1 MKKVKCEKIE
11 KIKQRIRVKAMEA
24 DEEIEDLV
32 KTCIKEL
39 EMAGVYGDLEDET
52 YFQAVV
58 LYCKA
63 NYGYDENTE
72 RFQHAYEKLRDAM
85 NLSGDYEKVK
95 EHGN

>member
-1 MKKVKCEKIE
+1 MDEEDLKKVKCEKIE

-52 YFQAVV
+52 YF
-58 LYCKA
+58 
-63 NYGYDENTE
+63 
-72 RFQHAYEKLRDAM
+72 
-85 NLSGDYEKVK
+85 
-95 EHGN
+95 